1 MRANKHRVAKK
12 IKTAPKKA
20 PEAMKDAAEAEI
32 DEMDADEL
40 DLIFWGSPFQ
50 GGEPKFAEN

>member
-1 MRANKHRVAKK
+1 MRANKHRIAKK
-12 IKTAPKKA
+12 SKTVLKKA
-20 PEAMKDAAEAEI
+20 PAPVKDVEDADV